1 MKEKVLGDYE
11 LTPDYL
17 PAEGDLRFTV
27 KPIDLITHWRRCGT
41 IANFVAEYHETGETE
56 IDKNI
61 VSTIFN
67 ELIENASKYSTKRDS
82 EIQVEVKR
90 YNKILKM
97 QVSNTSNQSYFESL
111 IKRLTLIINSQNLD
125 DLFYDEMLKKESGDK
140 QSEIGLLLIFKDYQ
154 VKLGAKL
161 VEKGEDLFDITV
173 QAYYF
178 IENNG

>member
-1 MKEKVLGDYE
+1 MKEKILGDYE

-17 PAEGDLRFTV
+17 PAEGDLKFTV
-27 KPIDLITHWRRCGT
+27 KPIDLITHWRRCGI
-41 IANFVAEYHETGETE
+41 IANFVAEYHESGEKE

-82 EIQVEVKR
+82 EIQIEVKR

-111 IKRLTLIINSQNLD
+111 INRLTLIINSQNLD

-161 VEKGEDLFDITV
+161 VEKDEDLFDITV

-178 IENNG
+178 IDNNG

>member
-111 IKRLTLIINSQNLD
+111 INRLTLIINSQNLD

>member
-27 KPIDLITHWRRCGT
+27 KPIDLITQWRRCGT

-111 IKRLTLIINSQNLD
+111 INRLTLIINSQNLD

>member
-17 PAEGDLRFTV
+17 PAEGDLKFTV
-27 KPIDLITHWRRCGT
+27 KPIDLITHWRRCGI
-41 IANFVAEYHETGETE
+41 IANFVAEYHESGETE

-61 VSTIFN
+61 VSTVFN

-82 EIQVEVKR
+82 EIQIEVKR

-111 IKRLTLIINSQNLD
+111 INRLTLIINSQNLD
-125 DLFYDEMLKKESGDK
+125 DLFYNEMSKKASGDK

-178 IENNG
+178 IDNNG